1 MRTET
6 EVRDRLADLNQ
17 RLEKAINEWTKEL
30 LRVSKRE
37 LEWML
42 EPADKEREE

>member
-6 EVRDRLADLNQ
+6 EVRDRLADLN
-17 RLEKAINEWTKEL
+17 RGIEKATNEWTKEH
-30 LRVSKRE
+30 LRVSKSE

-42 EPADKEREE
+42 EPADKKK